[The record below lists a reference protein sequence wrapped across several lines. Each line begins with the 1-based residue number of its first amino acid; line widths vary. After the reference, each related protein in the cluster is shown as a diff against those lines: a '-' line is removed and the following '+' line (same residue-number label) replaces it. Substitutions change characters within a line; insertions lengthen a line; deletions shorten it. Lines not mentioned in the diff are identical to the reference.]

1 MNNPTRKILLL
12 LLLLIYI
19 QFVFLYGFSYLS
31 IENDDF
37 ASFHSAG
44 NLTFED
50 NLSLSNFAELVKVAG
65 FIVPPYLYP
74 PPSLLIFC
82 LFL

>member
-1 MNNPTRKILLL
+1 MIKPTRKILFS

-19 QFVFLYGFSYLS
+19 QFLLLYGFSYLS

-44 NLTFED
+44 RLTFED
-50 NLSLSNFAELVKVAG
+50 NQSPYNYDKLIQKSGL
-65 FIVPPYLYP
+65 IVPP
-74 PPSLLIFC
+74 
-82 LFL
+82 

>member
-1 MNNPTRKILLL
+1 MIKPTRKILFL

-19 QFVFLYGFSYLS
+19 QFVLLYGFSYIS

-44 NLTFED
+44 RLIVED
-50 NLSLSNFAELVKVAG
+50 NQSPYNYDKLIQKAG
-65 FIVPPYLYP
+65 FYRASVNG
-74 PPSLLIFC
+74 PSDV
-82 LFL
+82 